1 MRMGSRKKVPDRLES
16 DDLRFDGQTISE
28 MGYNIYTF
36 GKTVRMVPEDS
47 NDNWGRQNEMGTV
60 CRIMAQF
67 DYIMVHANND
77 RMVFEPESRALF

>member
-1 MRMGSRKKVPDRLES
+1 MVDSKKVPDRLES
-16 DDLRFDGQTISE
+16 DDFRFDGQTISE

-36 GKTVRMVPEDS
+36 GETVRMVPADS
-47 NDNWGRQNEMGTV
+47 NGNWGRQNEMGTV

-77 RMVFEPESRALF
+77 RMVFEPERRALF